1 MKHSHLSKTLAMLLA
16 VMLLVSVLPL
26 NALAVKVEYDDS
38 YGGSD
43 YYKVISKK
51 DWELAP
57 GVAES
62 EIVLNNEAGTRRQVL
77 HTVAVDINNP
87 YTKVIAGYKGM
98 WPQAGNYGTQST
110 SVQALEA
117 EKLGYGNV
125 VAATNTTLNWYT
137 AQYYIDNPH
146 MIGEPLGYTILDG
159 EIYHN
164 SQMVF
169 NEATQSFSA
178 GDGTKTV
185 IVINYDNHPI
195 TGEPRPDDM
204 PKVWIRATTD
214 PLTGW
219 EYQAIP
225 VSFTFLVK
233 PDANGVPQ
241 NMYAK
246 NPPHGPSDIASRTF
260 VGVKA
265 DGTLIITVSD
275 GEQAPYSAGF
285 TSYEMAEY
293 MIKMGCVI
301 AANCD
306 GGGSTTFCSQRPGE
320 ELKVNC
326 SLSDGGERPTTSTI
340 LVISTAPAD
349 GVFARAN
356 IASDYEYYTPGSSV
370 TFTAMG
376 TDAVGTKVDIPADV
390 EWAIKEDGMG
400 TIANG
405 VFVSNGTEG
414 VVTAQMLYNGQVVG
428 EHSINIAAPEE
439 IYFEQP
445 VVTIPFGKTAVIPVK
460 AAINGGLVEIGLSAK
475 DITFTTTNEALGQFD
490 GLNFVAVDEENAPAD
505 LTSTVTATLVANP
518 ALTATVQL
526 NLGKASEVLWDFED
540 GQVDVDEW
548 NVINSRTNDY
558 RDYYLKLSLADRTNG
573 QVHDGDHSLRLEIN
587 GLSSKKSDSS
597 DYAWI
602 RLGVDGE
609 AVVLENARRV
619 GFWLYVPEDNIQCWV
634 QGHYMTDSNGDG
646 TYDNIATVSMMESEN
661 VYYNIDESGWHYMS
675 MDISAFEKVALKYSN
690 QFNLQDAD
698 GYTTGQT
705 SEKGEFF
712 LAIIT
717 HRTKN
722 NLLWQTNGTING
734 PYTYYL
740 DSFTVDYSEAV
751 DDRENPVFET
761 ATVNGT
767 KMFKRDVVAT
777 TTNALNVAVAV
788 ADATT
793 LADAMGVAQPL
804 YNVSGLNPA
813 TAKIYVDGVEVPS
826 TFANGVMS
834 ANVTVADGYHRVK
847 FEICDNAGNK
857 SVIIR
862 VVKVESSVDAS
873 TIKVVPADTTLD
885 RIPFGSIYWMNL
897 EATAIETIDTV
908 ETVIDLNSVNH
919 WQLDHMVLAD
929 GFSAEY
935 TIAKETN
942 TATIT
947 ITRTGINTQTGAA
960 VLAQLPVR
968 IIYFDTDIKVPGFT
982 AETYWTKYNF
992 FAQDMKMDV
1001 DMGVITHVDGDTSTF
1016 SNEEFHVDTEMYTT
1030 NQAID
1035 KEYFAAHGTTH
1046 VHTPA
1051 AIADQ
1056 APTCAQPGYT
1066 GRTFCEGCNS
1076 VVDWGTTVP
1085 ATGHE
1090 FGIVNDQIACHCGIV
1105 SDVTGLQ
1112 TFDGKNYYAI
1122 NGKLLGGWQMVDEE
1136 WYLFDEKTFA
1146 GVDGEQYSE
1155 KAILFTFDNGRLV
1168 DGAWVKVNGNWRY
1181 WYGPSYFRKTSPT
1194 GSDGERYEIHGKLY
1208 IFNKSG
1214 YLLTGVVRYYE
1225 PSTKEYVYYD
1235 CGTDGVATLLTGP
1248 YNGYFYIDGVKQTT
1262 YKLVKS
1268 SAGDFYFIDSGH
1280 RIAVDKRIYLSA
1292 KFVEGHTYDDGTPLT
1307 EGYYEFD
1314 AEGKMVIKNGPIDGY
1329 FYVNNVRQTNYKLVN
1344 YEGAF
1349 YFIDAGHKLAVDKS
1363 VYLTASFVNGHTYA
1377 DGTPIAEGTYTFDA
1391 EGKMVIR
1398 NGVIGDYL
1406 YINNVRQTAY
1416 KLMKYDGN
1424 FYFINDGHKIFK
1436 NGRLYL
1442 SAKFVAG
1449 HTYADGTPLAEGYY
1463 DFDAEGKLVVKNG
1476 PVGGYFYINNVRQN
1490 NYKLVNYEGSYY
1502 FIDAGHRLAVDKKVY
1517 LSSKFVAGHTYA
1529 DGTPLTEAYYTFGS
1543 DGKMVI
1549 TTGIVGDYLYINNTR
1564 QTAYKLIEFEGN
1576 HYFISDGHKIAKN
1589 CRVYLSEKFV
1599 AGHTYADGTALTAGY
1614 YEFDAEGKM
1623 IGLNGPMGSYFYRNG
1638 VKLLAY
1644 QLVEYE
1650 GNFYFIS
1657 NGNKIATDTK
1667 VWLSAK
1673 FVAGKTYA
1681 DGSMIEVGYH
1691 YFDASG
1697 KMVK

>member
-445 VVTIPFGKTAVIPVK
+445 VVTIPFGKIAVIPVK

-490 GLNFVAVDEENAPAD
+490 GLNFVAVDEENAPDD
-505 LTSTVTATLVANP
+505 LTSTVTATMVSNP

-540 GQVDVDEW
+540 GQIDVDEW

-634 QGHYMTDSNGDG
+634 QGHYMTDSDGDG

-690 QFNLQDAD
+690 QFNLQDAN

-767 KMFKRDVVAT
+767 KMFKRDVVTT

-862 VVKVESSVDAS
+862 VVKVESGVDAS

-1112 TFDGKNYYAI
+1112 NIDGKNYYAV
-1122 NGKLLGGWQMVDEE
+1122 NGVLTTGWITVDDV
-1136 WYLFDEKTFA
+1136 WYYFDKTTFA
-1146 GVDGEQYSE
+1146 GADGQQYADNSV
-1155 KAILFTFDNGRLV
+1155 LFTFENGRLTAGSWTRTGKGV
-1168 DGAWVKVNGNWRY
+1168 RY
-1181 WYGPSYFRKTSPT
+1181 WYGPGYYRDMSPEKTSCRP
-1194 GSDGERYEIHGKLY
+1194 YEIDGKTYL
-1208 IFNKSG
+1208 FNRDG
-1214 YLLTGVVRYYE
+1214 YMQTGIARFYD
-1225 PSTKEYVYYD
+1225 STSTGGALATGAFTYYD
-1235 CGTDGVATLLTGP
+1235 CGTDGVATLFTGCHED
-1248 YNGYFYIDGVKQTT
+1248 YFYVDGKQIRT
-1262 YKLVKS
+1262 YQLVQDKE
-1268 SAGDFYFIDSGH
+1268 GNFYFVSDGRKVAKNCKVYLTEAFVSGKTF
-1280 RIAVDKRIYLSA
+1280 A
-1292 KFVEGHTYDDGTPLT
+1292 DGTPLT
-1307 EGYYEFD
+1307 VGKYEFD
-1314 AEGKMVIKNGPIDGY
+1314 ADGKMIIKQGPVGDF
-1329 FYVNNVRQTNYKLVN
+1329 FYVNGMQQKSYKLVEFEGHYYFIDKYN
-1344 YEGAF
+1344 KLAKNTTVYLTETFTAQYGLAVGRYEFDADGKMIIKHGPIGDYFYLNGVQQRAYKLVEFEGHYYFIDKYNKLAKNTTVYLTETFTAQYGLAAGKYEFDADGKMIYKHGVVGDYLYIMGMLQRAYKLVEFEGNF
-1349 YFIDAGHKLAVDKS
+1349 YFIDKGNMVAKDARIYLSDTFVAGKTH
-1363 VYLTASFVNGHTYA
+1363 NGYA
-1377 DGTPIAEGTYTFDA
+1377 LEPGWYTFDA
-1391 EGKMVIR
+1391 EGKMIL
-1398 NGVIGDYL
+1398 G
-1406 YINNVRQTAY
+1406 
-1416 KLMKYDGN
+1416 
-1424 FYFINDGHKIFK
+1424 
-1436 NGRLYL
+1436 
-1442 SAKFVAG
+1442 
-1449 HTYADGTPLAEGYY
+1449 
-1463 DFDAEGKLVVKNG
+1463 
-1476 PVGGYFYINNVRQN
+1476 
-1490 NYKLVNYEGSYY
+1490 
-1502 FIDAGHRLAVDKKVY
+1502 
-1517 LSSKFVAGHTYA
+1517 
-1529 DGTPLTEAYYTFGS
+1529 
-1543 DGKMVI
+1543 
-1549 TTGIVGDYLYINNTR
+1549 
-1564 QTAYKLIEFEGN
+1564 
-1576 HYFISDGHKIAKN
+1576 
-1589 CRVYLSEKFV
+1589 
-1599 AGHTYADGTALTAGY
+1599 
-1614 YEFDAEGKM
+1614 
-1623 IGLNGPMGSYFYRNG
+1623 
-1638 VKLLAY
+1638 
-1644 QLVEYE
+1644 
-1650 GNFYFIS
+1650 
-1657 NGNKIATDTK
+1657 
-1667 VWLSAK
+1667 
-1673 FVAGKTYA
+1673 
-1681 DGSMIEVGYH
+1681 
-1691 YFDASG
+1691 
-1697 KMVK
+1697 